1 MSLREGFNGYRRTLG
16 IRGVAAMALYRAVG
30 FPRRL
35 RAHVRGLDHPVWLRM
50 RTSDVSVL
58 SGILLGNEY
67 EIDLPMPPRIILD
80 AGANIGMAS
89 IFFARRYPQAR
100 IIAVEAE
107 QSNFEVLVRN
117 VAPYPQVTPIRA
129 ALWNRDTEIRL
140 RYPYAKSGAVDK
152 SAFLVDETSDGASVR
167 AVTLRTLLAELKIEV
182 LDLIK
187 VDIEGAEFELFED
200 PAPLLRAQCIM
211 VEIHEGLRPGCS
223 ARIRDSLGAFECS
236 RRRETTFFRRRETN
250 LLN

>member
-1 MSLREGFNGYRRTLG
+1 MSLKEGFYGYRRALG
-16 IRGVAAMALYRAVG
+16 LRGVAAMALYRVVG
-30 FPRRL
+30 LPRKI
-35 RAHVRGLDHPVWLRM
+35 RAHVHGLDHPVCVRM

-58 SGILLGNEY
+58 SGILLGGEY
-67 EIDLPMPPRIILD
+67 EIDLPQPPRVILD

-107 QSNFEVLVRN
+107 QSNFEILVRN

-152 SAFLVDETSDGASVR
+152 SAFLVEETSDGTPVR
-167 AVTLRTLLAELKIEV
+167 AVTLSSLLAELKIDV
-182 LDLIK
+182 LDLVKI
-187 VDIEGAEFELFED
+187 DIEGAEFELFED
-200 PAPLLRAQCIM
+200 PTPLLRAQCIM
-211 VEIHEGLRPGCS
+211 VEIHEDLRPGCS
-223 ARIRDSLGAFECS
+223 ARIGDSLAAFEC
-236 RRRETTFFRRRETN
+236 RCRRETTFFTRTMHASTS
-250 LLN
+250 